1 LGADVR
7 YHFAS
12 TGSLVEKRQLHKSII
27 EPRPLPAGTTPAGG
41 YHTHFLSDL
50 PEDTDVFL
58 VLTRKPQ
65 MPEFVGAGKHVF
77 KIDVDGRI
85 SIAGPLK

>member
-1 LGADVR
+1 MACMS
-7 YHFAS
+7 A
-12 TGSLVEKRQLHKSII
+12 TGGHD
-27 EPRPLPAGTTPAGG
+27 PAGG

-65 MPEFVGAGKHVF
+65 MPEFVGAGKHMF